1 MPTRLT
7 PTSPEIEQSSEDQPR
22 QAPSELSGG
31 DSSAPSS
38 SNGNGSGQL
47 ASFRRYRYEELD
59 HTDLLH
65 IIDELEGS
73 RNWASLRE
81 KLWIALIIHLLIA
94 WYLFYGPKYI
104 YHVRVVDPS
113 VVMKQREKELTFLD
127 LPPDLRQKPTKPTNV
142 LSDQDRK
149 AQTPHPTID
158 RKTLEQLE
166 AMRRAG
172 EPKPQPAPLQQMQQQ
187 AQMPAMPSPPAP
199 QVAQE
204 QQQQRT
210 PPAQPLPQNNQSKLE
225 MPSAPQPHFSSGPS
239 NPNEQMQQAM
249 RQAMR
254 GGGQN
259 SGDGGLNMPSQH
271 AGAEGAVDVLSDTRG
286 WDYGPYISRVIYDT
300 KRSWYPII
308 PESARPPL
316 DKRGEV
322 MIRFKIL
329 RDGTVRDMVLEGP
342 SGDVSLDRAAWAG
355 IIGAT
360 PYPPLP
366 REFSGPFLELRFKF
380 LYNIMPGED

>member
-7 PTSPEIEQSSEDQPR
+7 PTSSETEQPSEEQPR
-22 QAPSELSGG
+22 QAPPELSAD
-31 DSSAPSS
+31 DSCASPS

-47 ASFRRYRYEELD
+47 ASFRRSRYEELD

-73 RNWASLRE
+73 KNWASLRE

-127 LPPDLRQKPTKPTNV
+127 LPPELRQKPTKPTNI
-142 LSDQDRK
+142 LSDQDRR

-158 RKTLEQLE
+158 RKTLEELQ

-172 EPKPQPAPLQQMQQQ
+172 EPKPQPAPQQTQQQ
-187 AQMPAMPSPPAP
+187 AQIPAVPAPPAP
-199 QVAQE
+199 QQA
-204 QQQQRT
+204 QQRASS
-210 PPAQPLPQNNQSKLE
+210 PPAQPLPQNNQAHLE

-254 GGGQN
+254 GGGQY
-259 SGDGGLNMPSQH
+259 SGDGGMNMPSQH
-271 AGAEGAVDVLSDTRG
+271 SGAEGAVDVLSDTMG
-286 WDYGPYISRVIYDT
+286 WDYGPYIARVIFDT

-366 REFSGPFLELRFKF
+366 KEFGGPYLELRFKF
-380 LYNIMPGED
+380 LYNILPGEE